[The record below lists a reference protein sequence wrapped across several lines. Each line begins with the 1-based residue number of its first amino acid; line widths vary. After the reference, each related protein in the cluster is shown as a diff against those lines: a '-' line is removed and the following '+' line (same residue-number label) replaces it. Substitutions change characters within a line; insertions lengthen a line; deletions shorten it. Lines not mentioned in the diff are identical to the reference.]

1 MTLLLPLGLLGLL
14 SLAVLILI
22 YVIRPNYQNKLVS
35 TTYVWKLSM
44 KYRKK
49 RLPISKLRNLL
60 ILLCQLILLATL
72 AMMMAQPAVPI
83 LTGTSENE
91 KIAVLDASASMQ
103 IRSGN
108 STRYSRA
115 IEQIKELADDTLSK
129 EDGVLSVIVA
139 GSDAYLAATRL
150 TSSDKDIAAGILDEL
165 NAQGCGYGSAD
176 IDGAAELA
184 EQLLQINS
192 RSEVIYYTATTHQ
205 GSGSFKV
212 VDVGDADDW
221 NAAVLG
227 VDAVMLEATNTYC
240 FDVSVGCFGDI
251 QNANVKAPVNVTLQL
266 VNPNMQKDE
275 QTGQK
280 VPTGT
285 FTCTKT
291 FYPDGENAYT
301 VHFSN
306 STDKTAGGDGEDADD
321 PEQQGTHSA
330 PPYGT
335 NGNDFNGLGGIY
347 SFERVEVTISSG
359 DSFTDDNQFVLY
371 GTTPSLRVQYATS
384 GTTAFYSGAIRYA
397 RNEFFKETWDIEFV
411 EVSPDKAATS
421 GFDLYIFEGTAPD
434 KMPTDGVVLLSNPDK
449 APEGSGF
456 EISSSPT
463 MVDFDTPLDVINS
476 SPLTQYMTPQNINAG
491 SYRTVTK
498 NDGSYQDILSCDGVP
513 VLLARNDADVKAVL
527 LTIDLNYSTFAVSP
541 AFAMFIYNIF
551 NYYLPPTLSQNDYEV
566 GETVTV
572 NARGE
577 DLSVRL
583 PDNSSINAF
592 ESLPAQLTAT
602 IQGTYSVS
610 QTGLDGSPLELEQFF
625 VHVPN
630 EESNITRMADALPEL
645 YAELTQDEG
654 YDHLIMWFAIA
665 AIVLFAAEWLLH
677 SRENL

>member
-150 TSSDKDIAAGILDEL
+150 TSSDKDMAAGILDEL

-192 RSEVIYYTATTHQ
+192 RSEVIYYTATAHQ

-266 VNPNMQKDE
+266 INPNMQKDE

-306 STDKTAGGDGEDADD
+306 STDKAAGSDGEDADD
-321 PEQQGTHSA
+321 SEQQGTHSA

-335 NGNDFNGLGGIY
+335 NGALRHHAEPE
-347 SFERVEVTISSG
+347 SAVCHERHHRIL
-359 DSFTDDNQFVLY
+359 QRRHKIC
-371 GTTPSLRVQYATS
+371 PQR
-384 GTTAFYSGAIRYA
+384 
-397 RNEFFKETWDIEFV
+397 
-411 EVSPDKAATS
+411 
-421 GFDLYIFEGTAPD
+421 IF
-434 KMPTDGVVLLSNPDK
+434 
-449 APEGSGF
+449 
-456 EISSSPT
+456 
-463 MVDFDTPLDVINS
+463 
-476 SPLTQYMTPQNINAG
+476 
-491 SYRTVTK
+491 
-498 NDGSYQDILSCDGVP
+498 
-513 VLLARNDADVKAVL
+513 
-527 LTIDLNYSTFAVSP
+527 
-541 AFAMFIYNIF
+541 
-551 NYYLPPTLSQNDYEV
+551 
-566 GETVTV
+566 
-572 NARGE
+572 
-577 DLSVRL
+577 
-583 PDNSSINAF
+583 
-592 ESLPAQLTAT
+592 
-602 IQGTYSVS
+602 
-610 QTGLDGSPLELEQFF
+610 
-625 VHVPN
+625 
-630 EESNITRMADALPEL
+630 
-645 YAELTQDEG
+645 
-654 YDHLIMWFAIA
+654 
-665 AIVLFAAEWLLH
+665 
-677 SRENL
+677 